1 MNPGSWKDQLES
13 HLESW
18 RNAGVEYLSGTLEPL
33 VVPQPPKSVS
43 AAAISP
49 SRQSPAPHSPGEVKP
64 SVPQGNQN
72 QSGSTWAGGS
82 TSLFQEGDHAA
93 PRRTPTQE
101 TTAAPKPSTAEGPPI
116 FQLPMAPTPAR
127 ERALKD
133 LAYKVSQCR
142 SCPELVRNRSRTV
155 FGIGP
160 LDVELA
166 VIGEAP
172 GFNEDQQGE
181 PFVGPAGQLLD
192 RMLAACGFRREEV
205 FICNILRCR
214 PPENRPP
221 LPDEAANC
229 RGFLVQTL
237 ELVRPKHLCLMGA
250 SAARYLLQ
258 VEKTIGMLRGKDLTW
273 RGIPATATYH
283 PSYLLRTPAKK
294 AEAWADLQEMLKKM
308 GKEIPKK

>member
-18 RNAGVEYLSGTLEPL
+18 RNAGVEYLPGTLEPL
-33 VVPQPPKSVS
+33 VVPQPTKAAS
-43 AAAISP
+43 AAINLP
-49 SRQSPAPHSPGEVKP
+49 SGQSPTNQSIGEVKAP
-64 SVPQGNQN
+64 VLPGPQNPN
-72 QSGSTWAGGS
+72 SSAWAAGS
-82 TSLFQEGDHAA
+82 TSLFQEGDQAA
-93 PRRTPTQE
+93 PRRIPAQE
-101 TTAAPKPSTAEGPPI
+101 TTVSPKASTAEGPPI

-192 RMLAACGFRREEV
+192 RMLAACGFRREDV

-258 VEKTIGMLRGKDLTW
+258 VEKTIGMLRGKDLSW